1 MTAGMNEYGGNRIII
16 FQPMSPLYLIFL
28 LSLYIFLLPYLILT
42 GIIFSRSLEV
52 PLYLIFMIF
61 LFSLL
66 GSYVNIRIKEV
77 ESIQPIT
84 YFREVYFFG
93 VRWRIPEIRYGL
105 RKTII
110 AVNVGGAL
118 IPLLFSIYLLIFSVP
133 THGAPL
139 VSYLKILVAFIVVT
153 LVVHAFATPI
163 KGLGIAVPSF
173 IPPLISATVA
183 AALFP
188 IYVKTNPFIIAYVGG
203 TLGTLV
209 GADLLNWKK
218 LPELGASIASI
229 GGAGIFDGVYMT
241 GITAVLILWL
251 LFI

>member
-1 MTAGMNEYGGNRIII
+1 MTISMDGYRGNRIII
-16 FQPMSPLYLIFL
+16 FQPMSPFYLIFL
-28 LSLYIFLLPYLILT
+28 LSLSMLLLPHLILT

-52 PLYLIFMIF
+52 SPYFVFMIF
-61 LFSLL
+61 LSSLF

-77 ESIQPIT
+77 ESVQPIT
-84 YFREVYFFG
+84 YFREGYFFG

-105 RKTII
+105 TKTII
-110 AVNVGGAL
+110 AINVGGAL

-139 VSYLKILVAFIVVT
+139 VSYVKILVDFIVVT
-153 LVVHAFATPI
+153 LLVHAFATPI

-218 LPELGASIASI
+218 LPELGASIISI

-241 GITAVLILWL
+241 GIASVLILWL
-251 LFI
+251 FI